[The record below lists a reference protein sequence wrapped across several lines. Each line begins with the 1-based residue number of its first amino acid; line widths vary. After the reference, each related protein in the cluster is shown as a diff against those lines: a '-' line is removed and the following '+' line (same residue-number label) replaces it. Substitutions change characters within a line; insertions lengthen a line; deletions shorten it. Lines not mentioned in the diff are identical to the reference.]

1 MNSPATLL
9 ALVAGAAMLMSCAR
23 TGQNSLAAL
32 STSGRYDNAPILAD
46 FVRRVCVDASAD
58 FRHAAQIIDETGW
71 KRSRTALGKGEGE
84 LSLWQWP
91 HVQLVRALTPVT
103 AREDN
108 VWTCQVEVDAAVAPQ
123 INRMETSLRRD
134 VGNQGVFASQ
144 PGDWHWKPSIFTEGH
159 ITVSRGPAPDS
170 LSIMVEY
177 ADVKPL
183 KALFGK

>member
-9 ALVAGAAMLMSCAR
+9 ALVAGAALLVSCAR
-23 TGQNSLAAL
+23 TGQNSLPAL

-46 FVRRVCVDASAD
+46 FVQRTCVDASAD
-58 FRHAAQIIDETGW
+58 SRHAAQIIDEIGW
-71 KRSRTALGKGEGE
+71 KRRQAAPGKAEGE
-84 LSLWQWP
+84 LSVWQWP
-91 HVQLVRALTPVT
+91 HVQLARAMTPVT
-103 AREDN
+103 AREED

-123 INRMETSLRRD
+123 INRMETSLRRE
-134 VGNQGVFASQ
+134 VGNHGVFGSQ

-159 ITVSRGPAPDS
+159 IIVDHGKAPDS

>member
-1 MNSPATLL
+1 LSSPATLL
-9 ALVAGAAMLMSCAR
+9 ALAIGATLLVACAR
-23 TGQNSLAAL
+23 TGQNALPAL

-58 FRHAAQIIDETGW
+58 PRHAAQIIEETGW
-71 KRSRTALGKGEGE
+71 KGRRTARGKNEGE

-108 VWTCQVEVDAAVAPQ
+108 VWTCQVEIDAAVAPQ

-134 VGNQGVFASQ
+134 VGNHGVFGSQ
-144 PGDWHWKPSIFTEGH
+144 PGDWHWKPSIFTEAH
-159 ITVSRGPAPDS
+159 ITVNRGPAPDS

-177 ADVKPL
+177 ADLKPL